1 MTFLQT
7 DILDNSLIQWFS
19 VVAIVILIGL
29 AAWLIQRVVIK
40 RLRRISER
48 TKFQADDLVVNM
60 LDNTKNLLVI
70 LVALYIGSQL
80 LVLPDKVSS
89 ILRTVAVIALL
100 AQAALWA
107 SQVINYILV
116 NYVRDRAKDEA
127 SGATAYT
134 ALSFIS
140 RLALWVLVGLLVLD
154 NIGVEI
160 SSLITGLGI
169 TGVAVALAVQNILG
183 DLFSSLTIVLD
194 KPFVIGDTIVV
205 GEFTGTVEHIGLK
218 TTRLRSLNGEE
229 LVFANTDLLQSRIRN
244 FKKMDERRGVFTV
257 GVSYNTPQD
266 KVEQIPLIIQAIVE
280 AQEGLRFQR
289 AHLKTLGPSTLD
301 YEVVYTLLNPD
312 FTFYMDAQQAI
323 YFDLLQRFAEEQ
335 IEMPYPTQSLLVDLS
350 KH

>member
-116 NYVRDRAKDEA
+116 NYVRDRAKDEV